1 MVFSLSPGE
10 RVGVRARFRAAA
22 IRTRFSRTAL
32 SACLLGCALQAP
44 ASANRRTPVVE
55 AVEKALPSVVNIGTE
70 RIVKVVY
77 RDPFFNLRSLAQ
89 GGLIP
94 GEMLPPPVVR
104 EQTRHSLGSGVVVDE
119 AGYILT
125 NYHVIEQASKIR
137 VTFDDVHVFDAV
149 LLAGDPLNDL
159 ALLKIDA
166 GRPLQA
172 AAFARDDDLMLG
184 ETVIALGN
192 PFGFSQTV
200 TVGVLSGINR
210 EARFRNRVVYND
222 ILQTDAAF
230 NYGSSGG
237 PLVNLDGEMI
247 GLNVQIL
254 QDAQNIGFA
263 IPVKRIRTLLAP
275 WMSPRT
281 VRYGTLG
288 FELSASN
295 DVLVVE
301 TVEPGSEA
309 EKAGLKPGQ
318 QLLALDGVAMHDVL
332 DFNRSLLKKNLGDAF
347 RATLRDGEGSR
358 EIELALAPPPRRSG
372 DQLARER
379 LGLVLSTG
387 TPDQAVRAGFQQGLG
402 IEGVLAGGA
411 AAGTGMKPGLLLTR
425 INNVEIRA
433 GDDVALALQSV
444 RPGEFVKLR
453 LVRLTEEP
461 EFIVAEVTYWDVQ
474 AR

>member
-1 MVFSLSPGE
+1 MNTCHSSN
-10 RVGVRARFRAAA
+10 
-22 IRTRFSRTAL
+22 AL
-32 SACLLGCALQAP
+32 VAACLLGCALQAP
-44 ASANRRTPVVE
+44 ASVNRRTPVVE
-55 AVEKALPSVVNIGTE
+55 AVGKALPAVVNIGTE

-89 GGLIP
+89 GGLFP
-94 GEMLPPPVVR
+94 GDFLPPPLVR
-104 EQTRHSLGSGVVVDE
+104 EQKRHSLGSGVVVDE

-125 NYHVIEQASKIR
+125 NYHVIEQASRIR
-137 VTFDDVHVFDAV
+137 VAFDDERSFDAT
-149 LLAGDPLNDL
+149 LLAGDPMNDL

-172 AAFARDDDLMLG
+172 IVFARDDDLLLG

-200 TVGVLSGINR
+200 TAGVLSGINR
-210 EARFRNRVVYND
+210 EARFRTRVVYND

-237 PLVNLDGEMI
+237 PLVNLDGDMI

-263 IPVKRIRTLLAP
+263 IPVKRVRALLAP
-275 WMSPRT
+275 WMAPRT
-281 VRYGTLG
+281 VRHGTLG
-288 FELSASN
+288 FELSDAG
-295 DVLVVE
+295 DVPSVAAVDSD
-301 TVEPGSEA
+301 GEA
-309 EKAGLKPGQ
+309 ARAGIRAGQ
-318 QLLALDGVAMHDVL
+318 RVTALDGAPVRDALSFH
-332 DFNRSLLKKNLGDAF
+332 RALLKKRTGDVF
-347 RATLRDGEGSR
+347 RVTVADGER
-358 EIELALAPPPRRSG
+358 TLDAELALAPLPRRSG

-379 LGLVLSTG
+379 LGLVLSG
-387 TPDQAVRAGFQQGLG
+387 DTPEQAVRAGFQHGLG

-411 AAGTGMKPGLLLTR
+411 AAATGMKPGLLLTR
-425 INNVEIRA
+425 IGDAEIRA
-433 GDDVALALQSV
+433 GDDVALALQAV